1 MKITKADS
9 LLLIID
15 IQEKLFPFI
24 FKNKELSE
32 RTMKLINGCKV
43 LGLNIFYTEQYPKGL
58 GQTISPIKDLLEG
71 ITPKEKS
78 KFTCC
83 GADGIDDYLKRAGK
97 KFIIIAGI
105 EAHVCVLQTVIDL
118 CQEGYIPV
126 IVEDCVSSR
135 AQNDKEIALVRMKQ
149 EGAIITTFES
159 ILFEL
164 LGDSKAPEFKSIS
177 KIVK

>member
-1 MKITKADS
+1 
-9 LLLIID
+9 
-15 IQEKLFPFI
+15 
-24 FKNKELSE
+24 
-32 RTMKLINGCKV
+32 
-43 LGLNIFYTEQYPKGL
+43 
-58 GQTISPIKDLLEG
+58 
-71 ITPKEKS
+71 
-78 KFTCC
+78 
-83 GADGIDDYLKRAGK
+83 
-97 KFIIIAGI
+97 
-105 EAHVCVLQTVIDL
+105 VIDL